1 MDGQRLN
8 DIALWNTGC
17 YWSYGNTH
25 LSFITSSSYR
35 TPSKAEP
42 SQRNKTMIDNESINQ
57 SWFFNVAKIAIAIAT
72 FTVSLSKKSRCSQ
85 YQMMVSGKDFS
96 KATFRAGGEK
106 CFFFRLGRRYII
118 QQSKCYVL
126 PMLDVF
132 CERWTHSAVI
142 PQPDRPYSICLLRRD
157 RRLS

>member
-106 CFFFRLGRRYII
+106 CFFFQTGKTLHHPAEQVLRVTYVGCFLWTVNTLRRYTSAR
-118 QQSKCYVL
+118 QAVL
-126 PMLDVF
+126 DLPTP
-132 CERWTHSAVI
+132 EG
-142 PQPDRPYSICLLRRD
+142 
-157 RRLS
+157 